1 MDKIRLN
8 ASEWMDFR
16 SGEKKCF
23 LLTNGLGG
31 YCSLTVMGNAAR
43 NDQALLMGAL
53 KAPTVREHLISNVW
67 ETLELD
73 GESVDLFSQEFV
85 NRTQNVEGFR
95 FLEGFEMGALPTWFF
110 RVKGVEIEKT
120 VGMVQGENTVLVR
133 YRVRSGKK
141 GVFSVRPVMRF
152 AAKGEQLQEGQ
163 DFAVDRKCIASNG
176 VILYYGTN
184 GELQMEKERVWRDL
198 FFEQDARDGRDGI
211 GSVAANHRIR
221 FVMKGDGKEQVFFV
235 VYSLADD
242 VDKWD
247 EERIALW
254 IESEEKREEEI
265 AWKSGILDPAGRRLA
280 VSASQYITERA
291 STGGK
296 SIMAGFP
303 YFADWGRDTMI
314 SLPGCTLAVGEP
326 EVCKSILRTF
336 MAYTRKGLMPNL
348 FPEGD
353 EVPMYNTVDAALLFL
368 DVVYAYYLETGDLE
382 FVREAFPVMEDVVY
396 WYQKGT
402 DFHIKMDEDGLISA
416 GDGLE
421 QVTWMDVRIDKELP
435 TPRHGKPVEINAYW
449 YNGLKVMEELAP
461 FVGKDGSS
469 YGRLAQRVKES
480 FLSKFWM
487 EEEGYL
493 KDVLN
498 GTAEER
504 QFRCNQVFGLAL
516 PFQMVNLKQ
525 GQRILRAVKEK
536 LYTTA
541 GLRSLA
547 MDDPAFH
554 SWYGGSQPERD
565 RAYHQGTVWGFPL
578 GAYFRAILKYF
589 PEEGKQEVRRGL
601 DRLESWLNEG
611 CLFHLAEIYDGAAPV
626 MSKGCYA
633 QAWSVGE
640 ILRVYHEM
648 EGKKMNPVL
657 KRTPAEWKSF
667 FESKEFVDKYTYE
680 GEDLGVTVKQ
690 REKFTGEV
698 VRIPGT
704 GNPDV
709 SAEEISRRWKDEVS
723 AVSAKEISRR
733 WKDEIFQRLP
743 EKGSQVTEWKLWAP
757 TAMEVSLELYSC
769 GSGREKG
776 DRKLASLSMKRGK
789 KGVWSCAVEGAWYGV
804 YYTYHVVHSDGT
816 FDTTDPYGTASG
828 IDSERSMVVDLKAT
842 NPEGWEND
850 RKPEIRPED
859 RCIYELH
866 VKDFSSDPHSG
877 ISKEHRGKFLAFTEE
892 GTTLDG
898 DGVYATGIDYLKSLG
913 ISHVHLLPVFDF
925 GSVKED
931 DAEGFNWGY
940 DPVQYNVPE
949 GSYSTDPFHGEVRIR
964 EMKEMV
970 QALHRAG
977 IGVIMDVVYNHTYN
991 LDSSFQKT
999 VPYYYYREWADG
1011 SISNGSD
1018 CGNETASEREMFR
1031 RFMVRSVCYWAKE
1044 YHIDGFR
1051 FDLMA
1056 LHDTETM
1063 NAIRTALNEL
1073 PRGEEILV
1081 YGEPWKA
1088 AASAMQEGYFP
1099 SDKQN
1104 IGKLI
1109 DGISMF
1115 CDDTRDSIKGSVF
1128 IAAEGGYVNG
1138 KERLSAG
1145 VLSATDGWMDGKGAY
1160 EPRNASQLIPYVSA
1174 HDNYT
1179 LWDKLKLSDP
1189 KRKEDVKPDFD
1200 EMDER
1205 TLSMNR
1211 LAAGIVMTC
1220 KGMPFFQAGE
1230 EFART
1235 KYGEGNSFKSPW
1247 QLNRLDWTRAWEQEE
1262 LVDYYRDLLKLRR
1275 KFQAYG
1281 TCEPDCKKTFFRENQ
1296 VAGYLLEYPDGCAV
1310 CVFYNPWEK
1319 EVKQSLPG
1327 GTWKLLCDGK
1337 RCAVDHQPT
1346 AEKRENM
1353 VLPAKAMV
1361 LLERV

>member
-1 MDKIRLN
+1 MDRIRLN

-67 ETLELD
+67 ETLEVD
-73 GESVDLFSQEFV
+73 GEETELFSQEFV

-95 FLEGFEMGALPTWFF
+95 FLEGFEMGSLPVWFY
-110 RVKGVEIEKT
+110 RVKGIEIEKT
-120 VGMVQGENTVLVR
+120 IGMVQGENTVLVR

-141 GVFSVRPVMRF
+141 GSFSVRPVMRF

-163 DFAVDRKCIASNG
+163 NFAVDRKCIASNG
-176 VILYYGTN
+176 VILSYGTN
-184 GELQMEKERVWRDL
+184 GELQMEKERIWRDL

-211 GSVAANHRIR
+211 GSAVVNHRIR
-221 FVMKGDGKEQVFFV
+221 FEMTGDGREQVFFV

-254 IESEEKREEEI
+254 IEEEEKRQEMI
-265 AWKSGILDPAGRRLA
+265 AEKSGISDPVGKRLA

-314 SLPGCTLAVGEP
+314 SLPGCTLAIGEY
-326 EVCKSILRTF
+326 EECKSILRTF
-336 MAYTRKGLMPNL
+336 MAYTKEGLMPNL

-353 EVPMYNTVDAALLFL
+353 ALPMYNTVDAALLFL
-368 DVVYAYYLETGDLE
+368 DVVYEYYLETGDLE
-382 FVREAFPVMEDVVY
+382 FVCEAFPVMEDIVF

-402 DFHIKMDEDGLISA
+402 DFHIKMDSDGLIMA
-416 GDGLE
+416 GGGLE

-449 YNGLKVMEELAP
+449 YNGLRILEELAP
-461 FVGKDGSS
+461 FVGKDGSA
-469 YGRLAQRVKES
+469 YGKLAEQVKKS
-480 FLSKFWM
+480 FLEKFWM

-498 GTAEER
+498 GTYEEK
-504 QFRCNQVFGLAL
+504 QFRCNQVFVLAL
-516 PFQMVNLKQ
+516 PFQMVSQKQ
-525 GQRILRAVKEK
+525 GQRVLQAVKEK

-541 GLRSLA
+541 GLRSLE
-547 MDDPAFH
+547 MEDPAFH
-554 SWYGGSQPERD
+554 PWIGGSQAERD

-578 GAYFRAILKYF
+578 GAYFRAVLNYF
-589 PEEGKQEVRRGL
+589 PKEGKQEVRRGL
-601 DRLESWLNEG
+601 DRLASWMQEG

-640 ILRVYHEM
+640 ILRVYKEI
-648 EGKKMNPVL
+648 EGKKMNAVV

-667 FESKEFVDKYTYE
+667 FESEEFVENFTYE
-680 GEDLGVTVKQ
+680 GDDLGVSIK
-690 REKFTGEV
+690 KSGECD
-698 VRIPGT
+698 
-704 GNPDV
+704 GNWQMPK
-709 SAEEISRRWKDEVS
+709 KDEQ
-723 AVSAKEISRR
+723 
-733 WKDEIFQRLP
+733 FM
-743 EKGSQVTEWKLWAP
+743 TEWKLWAP
-757 TAMEVSLELYSC
+757 TAMEVSLELFSR
-769 GSGREKG
+769 GSSRENG
-776 DRKLASLSMKRGK
+776 DRKIASLAMTRGE
-789 KGVWSCAVEGAWYGV
+789 KGVWSCAMQGAWYGT
-804 YYTYHVVHSDGT
+804 YYTYHILHSDGV
-816 FDTTDPYGTASG
+816 FDTTDPYGVASG
-828 IDSERSMVVDLKAT
+828 IDSERSMVVNLAETDPA
-842 NPEGWEND
+842 GWEQD
-850 RKPEIRPED
+850 ERPEIRPED
-859 RCIYELH
+859 RCVYELH

-877 ISKEHRGKFLAFTEE
+877 ISDKHRGKFLAFTEE
-892 GTTLDG
+892 GTTLNG
-898 DGVYATGIDYLKSLG
+898 DGIHATGLDYLKSLG

-925 GSVKED
+925 GSVPED
-931 DAEGFNWGY
+931 DAEAFNWGY

-949 GSYSTDPFHGEVRIR
+949 GSYATDPFHGEVRIR

-970 QALHRAG
+970 QALHKAG

-991 LDSSFQKT
+991 LDSPFQKT
-999 VPYYYYREWADG
+999 VPYYYYREWEDG
-1011 SISNGSD
+1011 TISNGSD

-1031 RFMVRSVCYWAKE
+1031 RFMVHSVCYWAKE

-1063 NAIRTALNEL
+1063 NAIRTALNRM

-1104 IGKLI
+1104 IGRLM

-1145 VLSATDGWMDGKGAY
+1145 ILSATDGWMDGKGAY

-1189 KRKEDVKPDFD
+1189 KRKEDAEPDFD
-1200 EMDER
+1200 KMDER

-1235 KYGEGNSFKSPW
+1235 KHGEGNSFKSSW
-1247 QLNRLDWTRAWEQEE
+1247 QLNKIDWTRALEQEE
-1262 LVDYYRDLLKLRR
+1262 LVDYYRGLLALRR

-1296 VAGYLLEYPDGCAV
+1296 IAGYELEYPNGRAV

-1319 EVKQSLPG
+1319 EALQKLPEG
-1327 GTWKLLCDGK
+1327 NWKLLCDGK
-1337 RCAVDHQPT
+1337 RCAEDG
-1346 AEKRENM
+1346 AEMKESM
-1353 VLPAKAMV
+1353 MLPAKSMV
-1361 LLERV
+1361 LLARE

>member
-1 MDKIRLN
+1 
-8 ASEWMDFR
+8 
-16 SGEKKCF
+16 
-23 LLTNGLGG
+23 
-31 YCSLTVMGNAAR
+31 
-43 NDQALLMGAL
+43 
-53 KAPTVREHLISNVW
+53 
-67 ETLELD
+67 
-73 GESVDLFSQEFV
+73 
-85 NRTQNVEGFR
+85 
-95 FLEGFEMGALPTWFF
+95 
-110 RVKGVEIEKT
+110 
-120 VGMVQGENTVLVR
+120 
-133 YRVRSGKK
+133 
-141 GVFSVRPVMRF
+141 
-152 AAKGEQLQEGQ
+152 
-163 DFAVDRKCIASNG
+163 
-176 VILYYGTN
+176 
-184 GELQMEKERVWRDL
+184 MEKERIWRDL

-211 GSVAANHRIR
+211 GSAVVNHRIR
-221 FVMKGDGKEQVFFV
+221 FEMTGDGREQVFFV

-254 IESEEKREEEI
+254 IEGEEKRQEAI
-265 AWKSGILDPAGRRLA
+265 AEKSGISDPVGKRLA

-314 SLPGCTLAVGEP
+314 SLPGCTLAIGEY
-326 EVCKSILRTF
+326 EECKSILRTF
-336 MAYTRKGLMPNL
+336 MAYTKEGLMPNL

-353 EVPMYNTVDAALLFL
+353 ALPMYNTVDAALLFL
-368 DVVYAYYLETGDLE
+368 DVVYEYYLETGDLE
-382 FVREAFPVMEDVVY
+382 FVCEAFPVMEDIVF

-402 DFHIKMDEDGLISA
+402 DFHIKMDSDGLIMA
-416 GDGLE
+416 GGGLE

-449 YNGLKVMEELAP
+449 YNGLRILEELAP
-461 FVGKDGSS
+461 FVGKDGSA
-469 YGRLAQRVKES
+469 YGKLAEQVKKS
-480 FLSKFWM
+480 FLEKFWM

-498 GTAEER
+498 GTYEEK
-504 QFRCNQVFGLAL
+504 QFRCNQVFVLAL
-516 PFQMVNLKQ
+516 PFQMVSQKQ
-525 GQRILRAVKEK
+525 GQRVLQAVKEK

-541 GLRSLA
+541 GLRSLE
-547 MDDPAFH
+547 MEDPAFH
-554 SWYGGSQPERD
+554 PWIGGSQAERD

-578 GAYFRAILKYF
+578 GAYFRAVLNYF
-589 PEEGKQEVRRGL
+589 PKEGKQEVRRGL
-601 DRLESWLNEG
+601 DRLASWMQEG

-640 ILRVYHEM
+640 ILRVYKEI
-648 EGKKMNPVL
+648 EGKKMNAVV

-667 FESKEFVDKYTYE
+667 FESEEFVENFTYE
-680 GEDLGVTVKQ
+680 GDDLGVSVKKS
-690 REKFTGEV
+690 RECD
-698 VRIPGT
+698 
-704 GNPDV
+704 GNWQMPK
-709 SAEEISRRWKDEVS
+709 KDEQ
-723 AVSAKEISRR
+723 
-733 WKDEIFQRLP
+733 F
-743 EKGSQVTEWKLWAP
+743 VTEWKLWAP
-757 TAMEVSLELYSC
+757 TAMEVSLELFSR
-769 GSGREKG
+769 GSSREYG
-776 DRKLASLSMKRGK
+776 DRKIASIAMTRGE
-789 KGVWSCAVEGAWYGV
+789 KGVWSCALQGARYGT
-804 YYTYHVVHSDGT
+804 YYTYHILHSDGV
-816 FDTTDPYGTASG
+816 FDTVDPYGVASG
-828 IDSERSMVVDLKAT
+828 VDSERSMVVNLAETD
-842 NPEGWEND
+842 PVGWEQD
-850 RKPEIRPED
+850 KRPEIRPKD
-859 RCIYELH
+859 RCVYELH
-866 VKDFSSDPHSG
+866 VKDFSSDPNSG
-877 ISKEHRGKFLAFTEE
+877 VSDKHRGKFLAFTEE
-892 GTTLDG
+892 GTTLNG
-898 DGVYATGIDYLKSLG
+898 DGIHATGFDYLKSLG

-925 GSVKED
+925 GSVPED
-931 DAEGFNWGY
+931 DAEAFNWGY

-949 GSYSTDPFHGEVRIR
+949 GSYATDPFHGEVRIR

-970 QALHRAG
+970 QALHKAG

-991 LDSSFQKT
+991 LDSPLQKT
-999 VPYYYYREWADG
+999 VPYYYYREWEDG
-1011 SISNGSD
+1011 TISNGSD

-1063 NAIRTALNEL
+1063 NAIRTALNRM

-1104 IGKLI
+1104 IGRLM

-1145 VLSATDGWMDGKGAY
+1145 ILSATDGWMDGKGAY

-1189 KRKEDVKPDFD
+1189 KRKEDAEPDFD
-1200 EMDER
+1200 KMDER

-1235 KYGEGNSFKSPW
+1235 KHGEGNSFKSSW
-1247 QLNRLDWTRAWEQEE
+1247 QLNKIDWTRALEQEE
-1262 LVDYYRDLLKLRR
+1262 LVDYYRGLLALRR

-1296 VAGYLLEYPDGCAV
+1296 IAGYELEYPNGRAV

-1319 EVKQSLPG
+1319 EALQKLPEG
-1327 GTWKLLCDGK
+1327 NWKLLCDGK
-1337 RCAVDHQPT
+1337 RCAEDG
-1346 AEKRENM
+1346 AEMKESM
-1353 VLPAKAMV
+1353 MLPAKSMV
-1361 LLERV
+1361 LLARE